1 MKRQYM
7 DERAWTSKQ
16 DDPIQLPH
24 GFVNNRATLL
34 VTRKIT

>member
-7 DERAWTSKQ
+7 DERAWTPKQ

-24 GFVNNRATLL
+24 GLVSNRARLL
-34 VTRKIT
+34 VTRKVT